1 LSTFLFCFGGLALL
15 ASWRLNA
22 LLTIHDLR
30 FTIHST
36 MGLLESIRKWIDGE
50 QTEDLLEVA
59 DEHAKPR
66 RVWEEFLVK
75 IAREVEA
82 VMQREMFTPPGG
94 LTYIPREYV
103 VYLSA
108 EDDKDWQG
116 DKRRGLEQGLFHVLS
131 ERARELSG
139 ATQLAAKSFAVELRV
154 DGTLEKGQFRV
165 QAVWD
170 ETETGHTQ
178 VNARVGA
185 SKSGSS
191 SAAGSAVDFSDTIR
205 ERADGSQ
212 GDTESGE
219 ESEKGEQTVVR
230 PRIKTLYSVEIWK
243 DGVRESVEPITKSE
257 ITIGRGSR
265 SITVDL
271 PLKGDPE
278 ISRVHATL
286 TRDDNGRYW
295 LISKGRNPTLVAGR
309 ELPREERTEVLP
321 DQKIAICNFIIRIQP
336 R

>member
-1 LSTFLFCFGGLALL
+1 
-15 ASWRLNA
+15 
-22 LLTIHDLR
+22 
-30 FTIHST
+30 
-36 MGLLESIRKWIDGE
+36 MGLIESIRKWIDGD
-50 QTEDLLEVA
+50 QGEDLLQSA

-108 EDDKDWQG
+108 DDDKDWQG

-139 ATQLAAKSFAVELRV
+139 SNQLAAKSFAVELRV

-170 ETETGHTQ
+170 ETESGHTQ
-178 VNARVGA
+178 VNPRVGA
-185 SKSGSS
+185 SQSGRASS
-191 SAAGSAVDFSDTIR
+191 GVDLGDTVR
-205 ERADGSQ
+205 ERADGSR
-212 GDTESGE
+212 GDTEPGE
-219 ESEKGEQTVVR
+219 QSEGGQSEQTVVR
-230 PRIKTLYSVEIWK
+230 PRIKELYSVEIWK
-243 DGVRESVEPITKSE
+243 DGVRESVVAITKPE

-265 SITVDL
+265 TITVDL

-278 ISRVHATL
+278 ISRVHAVL
-286 TRDDNGRYW
+286 TRENDGRYW
-295 LISKGRNPTLVAGR
+295 LISKGRNPTVVGNR
-309 ELPREERTEVLP
+309 ELPREERAEVQP

>member
-1 LSTFLFCFGGLALL
+1 
-15 ASWRLNA
+15 
-22 LLTIHDLR
+22 
-30 FTIHST
+30 

-50 QTEDLLEVA
+50 QGEDLLESA
-59 DEHAKPR
+59 DEHSKPR
-66 RVWEEFLVK
+66 RIWEEFLVK

-94 LTYIPREYV
+94 LTYIPREYI

-139 ATQLAAKSFAVELRV
+139 SNQLAAKSFAVELRV

-170 ETETGHTQ
+170 ESESGHTM
-178 VNARVGA
+178 VNARV
-185 SKSGSS
+185 SP
-191 SAAGSAVDFSDTIR
+191 SAPATAPPINFNDTVR
-205 ERADGSQ
+205 EFRDGSRP
-212 GDTESGE
+212 DPDAESDAPS
-219 ESEKGEQTVVR
+219 ESGEQTVVR

-243 DGVRESVEPITKSE
+243 DGVREAVVPVTKSE

-286 TRDDNGRYW
+286 TRDNDGRYW
-295 LISKGRNPTLVAGR
+295 LVPKGRNPTLVAGR
-309 ELPREERTEVLP
+309 ELTREERSEVRP
-321 DQKIAICNFIIRIQP
+321 DQKIGICNFIIRIQP
-336 R
+336 